1 MEAATDLLDAAEGRG
16 VHRATASRGAIHPEA
31 ETPQHKLGYDTQTTL
46 CSSSRG
52 RAGTS
57 KHRATAQH
65 STAPVGW
72 ERWAVTVGERLQRR
86 SRSIEASALSNSER
100 SSPAA
105 RVSGRVNAGAFNQS
119 AKRPSRPERRDLEDI
134 ARCEKHRGEEHG
146 VGSRL
151 PPNDSSLCWSPT
163 QQHA

>member
-1 MEAATDLLDAAEGRG
+1 MGGAGGQGTRLL
-16 VHRATASRGAIHPEA
+16 S
-31 ETPQHKLGYDTQTTL
+31 Y
-46 CSSSRG
+46 
-52 RAGTS
+52 
-57 KHRATAQH
+57 RATAQH

-72 ERWAVTVGERLQRR
+72 ERWARTVGERLQRR

-100 SSPAA
+100 SSPTA
-105 RVSGRVNAGAFNQS
+105 RVSGRVNAGACNQS

-134 ARCEKHRGEEHG
+134 ARCEKHRGEEQG

-163 QQHA
+163 QQHVESSTAPSGKEHGSRGNLLDAAEGRGVHRATASRGAILRVVG